1 MVTLYTLPNCGI
13 CAMVKTKLRQKQID
27 FNEKE
32 FSEIADI
39 IHSDHA
45 PALYVSQD
53 KILNSP
59 TEIVNWINNYGA

>member
-1 MVTLYTLPNCGI
+1 
-13 CAMVKTKLRQKQID
+13 MVKTKLKQKQID

-59 TEIVNWINNYGA
+59 TEIVNWINNYGV